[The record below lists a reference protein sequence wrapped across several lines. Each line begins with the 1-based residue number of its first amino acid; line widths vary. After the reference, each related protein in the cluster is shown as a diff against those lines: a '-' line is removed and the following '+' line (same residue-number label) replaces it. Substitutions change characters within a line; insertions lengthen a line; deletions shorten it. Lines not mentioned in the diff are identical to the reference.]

1 MISGRFGENGEL
13 FFEIE
18 LIASNGEVFPVE
30 VLLDT
35 GFTTGFI
42 AMNSQDL
49 DALDW
54 SLIAPQIEMQTAR
67 GEGFFDIYEAWVII
81 DGQDLIVP
89 VHVAEDIPEILIG
102 SQWLDR
108 MQLVVNK
115 PSGILTL
122 EIVSSG
128 E

>member
-1 MISGRFGENGEL
+1 MISGRFGENGQL

-18 LIASNGEVFPVE
+18 LIASNGDSFSVE

-35 GFTTGFI
+35 GFTTGFLAI
-42 AMNSQDL
+42 NSQDL
-49 DALDW
+49 DGLDW

-67 GEGFFDIYEAWVII
+67 GECFFNIYEGRVII
-81 DGQDLIVP
+81 DDQELIVP
-89 VHVAEDIPEILIG
+89 VHVGEDLPEILIG

-115 PSGILTL
+115 PIGILTL
-122 EIVSSG
+122 ETVLSA

>member
-1 MISGRFGENGEL
+1 MISGRFGEKGEL

-18 LIASNGEVFPVE
+18 LIASNGEVYPVE

-42 AMNSQDL
+42 AINSQDL
-49 DALDW
+49 DALHW
-54 SLIAPQIEMQTAR
+54 SLISPQIEMQTAR

-81 DGQDLIVP
+81 DGQESIVP
-89 VHVAEDIPEILIG
+89 VHVGEDIQEILIG

-122 EIVSSG
+122 EIQRIPG
-128 E
+128 

>member
-35 GFTTGFI
+35 GFTTGFLAI
-42 AMNSQDL
+42 NSQDL

-89 VHVAEDIPEILIG
+89 VHVAEEIPEILIG

-115 PSGILTL
+115 PMGILTL
-122 EIVSSG
+122 EIVSSA

>member
-13 FFEIE
+13 LFEIE

-89 VHVAEDIPEILIG
+89 VHVGEDIPDILIG
-102 SQWLDR
+102 CQWLDR

-122 EIVSSG
+122 EIVSST

>member
-18 LIASNGEVFPVE
+18 LIASNGDVFPVE

>member
-30 VLLDT
+30 VILDT
-35 GFTTGFI
+35 AFTTGFI

-89 VHVAEDIPEILIG
+89 VHVGEDIPEILIG
-102 SQWLDR
+102 CQWLDR

-122 EIVSSG
+122 EIQRIPG
-128 E
+128 

>member
-1 MISGRFGENGEL
+1 MISGKFGENGEL

-54 SLIAPQIEMQTAR
+54 SLIAPQIEMQTGR

-89 VHVAEDIPEILIG
+89 VHVAEEIPEILIG

-122 EIVSSG
+122 EIVSSA

>member
-54 SLIAPQIEMQTAR
+54 SLIAPQIEMQTGR

-89 VHVAEDIPEILIG
+89 VHVAEEIPEILIG

-122 EIVSSG
+122 EIVSSA

>member
-35 GFTTGFI
+35 GFTTGFLAI
-42 AMNSQDL
+42 NSQDL

-81 DGQDLIVP
+81 DGQDLP
-89 VHVAEDIPEILIG
+89 KLHRYQKSLLPALSASRFAG
-102 SQWLDR
+102 
-108 MQLVVNK
+108 QLKTNLK
-115 PSGILTL
+115 HLSL
-122 EIVSSG
+122 ENSLL
-128 E
+128 

>member
-35 GFTTGFI
+35 GFTTGFLAI
-42 AMNSQDL
+42 NSQDL

-81 DGQDLIVP
+81 DGQESIVP
-89 VHVAEDIPEILIG
+89 VHVGEDIREILIG

-115 PSGILTL
+115 PMEILTL
-122 EIVSSG
+122 EIVPSA

>member
-49 DALDW
+49 EALDW

-81 DGQDLIVP
+81 DGKESIVP
-89 VHVAEDIPEILIG
+89 VHVGEDISEILIG
-102 SQWLDR
+102 CQWLDR

-115 PSGILTL
+115 PMEILTL
-122 EIVSSG
+122 ERVSSA